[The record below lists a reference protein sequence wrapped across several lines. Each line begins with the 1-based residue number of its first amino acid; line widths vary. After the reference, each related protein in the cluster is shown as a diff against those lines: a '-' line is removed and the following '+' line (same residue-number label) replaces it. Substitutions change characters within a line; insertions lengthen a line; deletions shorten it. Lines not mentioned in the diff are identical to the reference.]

1 MRSGRVRLGTRKGRI
16 PTHAPFMITSM
27 MDMFTII
34 LVFLLSLLDPAN
46 ETNDELTLPSA
57 SVDQTVE
64 AGVILMVTPERVS
77 VDGQEVLRLAD
88 GALLPGAARTGRRID
103 ALHGRLVDAAN
114 RARVSGEQDEQGAA
128 NPVLSVQCDR
138 AVPFSVL
145 GELLYTAGQ
154 AGFGQ
159 FRFVVINDAG

>member
-1 MRSGRVRLGTRKGRI
+1 MRGRVRLSARTARI
-16 PTHAPFMITSM
+16 PTSAPFMLTSM

-34 LVFLLSLLDPAN
+34 LVFLLNLLDPAN
-46 ETNDELTLPSA
+46 ESDPELVLPSA
-57 SVDQTVE
+57 KIEQAVE
-64 AGVILMVTPERVS
+64 AGVVLTVTTDRVS
-77 VDGQEVLRLAD
+77 VDGVEVLRLAD
-88 GALLPGAARTGRRID
+88 GALLADTARTGRSVN
-103 ALHGRLVDAAN
+103 ALHARLVEAGKTMQ
-114 RARVSGEQDEQGAA
+114 VSGKQAQQDAA

-159 FRFVVINDAG
+159 FRFVVINDSG

>member
-1 MRSGRVRLGTRKGRI
+1 MKTGRVRLAGRRGRI
-16 PTHAPFMITSM
+16 PASAPFMITSM

-34 LVFLLSLLDPAN
+34 LLFLLNLLDPAN
-46 ETNDELTLPSA
+46 ETNEEVSLPSA
-57 SVDQTVE
+57 RVEQAVE
-64 AGVILMVTPERVS
+64 AGVVLLVTPQRVA
-77 VDGQEVLRLAD
+77 VDGQEVLQLAD
-88 GALLPGAARTGRRID
+88 GALPSTVARTGRRID
-103 ALHGRLVDAAN
+103 ALHGRLVEAAN
-114 RARVSGEQDEQGAA
+114 RARVSGEQDQQEAA

>member
-1 MRSGRVRLGTRKGRI
+1 MSRGRLRLSTRKHRIGTR
-16 PTHAPFMITSM
+16 APFMLTSM

-34 LVFLLSLLDPAN
+34 LVFLLNLLDPAN
-46 ETNDELTLPSA
+46 ESDQDVSLPSA
-57 SVDQTVE
+57 GVTQPVE
-64 AGVILMVTPERVS
+64 PGVVLTVTPDRVS
-77 VDGQEVLRLAD
+77 VDGVEVLRLAD
-88 GALLPGAARTGRRID
+88 GTLPPATARTGRTVD
-103 ALHGRLVDAAN
+103 ALHERLVDAGKLV
-114 RARVSGEQDEQGAA
+114 RVSPMQGQQQAG

-159 FRFVVINDAG
+159 FRFVVIDDSG

>member
-1 MRSGRVRLGTRKGRI
+1 MARGLRLSARKGRI
-16 PTHAPFMITSM
+16 PTASPFMLTSM

-34 LVFLLSLLDPAN
+34 LVFLLNLLDPAN
-46 ETNDELTLPSA
+46 ESDQEVVLPSA
-57 SVDQTVE
+57 KVEQTVE
-64 AGVILMVTPERVS
+64 EGVILTVTPARVS
-77 VDGQEVLRLAD
+77 VDGVEVLRLAE
-88 GALLPGAARTGRRID
+88 GTLPAGTARTGRSVD
-103 ALHGRLVDAAN
+103 ALLERLVEAGN
-114 RARVSGEQDEQGAA
+114 TKQVSGKQGQQDAS

-159 FRFVVINDAG
+159 FRFVVINDPG

>member
-1 MRSGRVRLGTRKGRI
+1 
-16 PTHAPFMITSM
+16 MITSM

-46 ETNDELTLPSA
+46 ETNDEIALPSA
-57 SVDQTVE
+57 SVEQAVE
-64 AGVILMVTPERVS
+64 AGVVLLVTPQRVA
-77 VDGQEVLRLAD
+77 VDGQEVLQLVD
-88 GALLPGAARTGRRID
+88 GALVPGVARTGRRID
-103 ALHGRLVDAAN
+103 ALHGRLVEAAN
-114 RARVSGEQDEQGAA
+114 RARVSGEQDQQEAS